1 LKIFAIR
8 QSEVKDAAFIGVH
21 CSKRKRQPAAPNLAR
36 RMKGHCAQL
45 SFTRST
51 EAKNIA
57 DNAIPS
63 GEIPTERLVQNMLH
77 RFENFGPI
85 SLEQLGIAA
94 IQIDGTSAFRLLEFN
109 LEVEARFLEYRLEK
123 LSCLF
128 VGLVHPDFYHRLL

>member
-1 LKIFAIR
+1 MKIFAIR

-21 CSKRKRQPAAPNLAR
+21 CSKRKRQPAVPNLAR

-85 SLEQLGIAA
+85 SLEQLGMDE
-94 IQIDGTSAFRLLEFN
+94 QCVDELGVDEQRVDELGMDQCGLRGRGHLPRRVLRSAPAVVAFGE
-109 LEVEARFLEYRLEK
+109 
-123 LSCLF
+123 
-128 VGLVHPDFYHRLL
+128 G